1 MLKNYFKIALRS
13 MARQR
18 LFTFVNLLGLSLAMA
33 VCLLLITIIYDHKT
47 YDTFHSDAD
56 RIYRIISKNG
66 VRSSMFDGV
75 ATSPLPFKAEIE
87 SNYPFIEA
95 ATNLRHDFRG
105 EAQSATK
112 VLHIKGYYTDP
123 GFFKVFSYEL
133 EEGNEETAFNA
144 PFNVVLTRETAEKFF
159 GKKESYLGEVLEVT
173 GRGPF
178 KVAGIIKVPE
188 IKSHFDFEALASIST
203 IKELGNAGVSEEWT
217 HLWTGYNYFKL
228 RPGTNPE
235 EVNLAIND
243 IATKNITWPEDRD
256 WYRFEVQNILDIS
269 TGMRYSNEM
278 GFFLPNIILYFFGFL
293 CLVVMVTALFNYT
306 NLSLAKSLSRAR
318 EVGVRKTSGA
328 SRGQIIQQFVM
339 ESVIM
344 ALVALA
350 IAIGV
355 LNLILPAFNGLE
367 IFSKLGVGFGFT
379 WTALPYFVLFAL
391 VVGIIAGIFPAIFL
405 SKFQPVKALKGYHAV
420 SFDASKAR
428 RGFLAGFSAKRLL
441 LTIQFGLSL
450 FMIIS
455 ILLLREQTK
464 LLVQTDY
471 GFNEENVFFVE
482 LQGNKPELV
491 AASLSTHHSVV
502 SHTFASH
509 NPAVGI
515 QYGAE
520 VQRNM
525 EGERFGVSY
534 FSVAQGYIHTL
545 GIPLL
550 AGNDFPESAGT
561 GEEKFILI
569 NEAALKSL
577 GYETP
582 HEAVGE
588 ELILDKE
595 KRMVIQGVVKNYN
608 FTPLLQEVGPM
619 VLRVLPNDYQLLTLK
634 LATTDLNGAIEEMEA
649 KWAELDPRRDFKYGF
664 LDKEMDY
671 FYFFLNDIT
680 AIITTVSIFAVFIS
694 CLGLLGMVS
703 FQLQTKMKEISIR
716 RVLGA
721 SAGQLAVS
729 LTRQYSKVI
738 LAAIVVFVPIAIVV
752 SNLWLNLL
760 AYRVPIGP
768 GLIASALAIVV
779 LLGLATI
786 VSQVVKAASANP
798 VNALRNE

>member
-33 VCLLLITIIYDHKT
+33 VCLLLITIIYDQKT
-47 YDTFHSDAD
+47 YDTFHADAD
-56 RIYRIISKNG
+56 RIYRIISKNA
-66 VRSSMFDGV
+66 VRSSIFDGV

-87 SNYPFIEA
+87 NNYPFIEA

-112 VLHIKGYYTDP
+112 VLNIKGYYTDP
-123 GFFKVFSYEL
+123 GFFKVFSFDL
-133 EEGNEETAFNA
+133 AEGNEETAFNA
-144 PFNVVLTRETAEKFF
+144 PFSVVLTRETAEKFF
-159 GKKESYLGEVLEVT
+159 GNKTSYLGEVLEVT
-173 GRGPF
+173 GRGQF
-178 KVAGIIKVPE
+178 KVTGIMDLPE
-188 IKSHFDFEALASIST
+188 IKSHFDFEALASINT
-203 IKELGNAGVSEEWT
+203 VAELGAPGVSEEWT

-228 RPGTNPE
+228 KPGTTPE
-235 EVNLAIND
+235 EVTVAIND
-243 IATKNITWPEDRD
+243 IATKNIKWPEDRD

-278 GFFLPNIILYFFGFL
+278 GFFLPNIVLYFFGFL
-293 CLVVMVTALFNYT
+293 CMVVMVTALFNYT

-328 SRGQIIQQFVM
+328 SRGQIVQQFVM

-350 IAIGV
+350 LAIGV
-355 LNLILPAFNGLE
+355 LHMILPAFNGLE

-379 WTALPYFVLFAL
+379 YDALPYFILFAV
-391 VVGIIAGIFPAIFL
+391 VVGTIAGIFPAVFL
-405 SKFQPVKALKGYHAV
+405 SRFQPVKVLKGYHAV
-420 SFDASKAR
+420 SFDASKSK

-455 ILLLREQTK
+455 ILLLREQTD
-464 LLVQTDY
+464 LLVRTDY
-471 GFNEENVFFVE
+471 GFDEENVVFVE

-491 AASLSTHHSVV
+491 AAALSTHHAVESY
-502 SHTFASH
+502 TFASH

-520 VQRNM
+520 AQRNM
-525 EGERFGVSY
+525 ETEKFGISYFGV
-534 FSVAQGYIHTL
+534 APGYINTL
-545 GIPLL
+545 GIPLV
-550 AGNDFPESAGT
+550 AGNDFPENAAN

-569 NEAALKSL
+569 NEAAVKAL

-588 ELILDKE
+588 ELILDRE
-595 KRMVIQGVVKNYN
+595 HRMLITGVVKNYN
-608 FTPLLQEVGPM
+608 FTPLLEEVHPM
-619 VLRVLPNDYQLLTLK
+619 ALRVMPNEYRLLTLK
-634 LATTDLNGAIEEMEA
+634 LATTDLTTAISEMEA
-649 KWAELDPRRDFKYGF
+649 KWTQLDPRRDFKYGF
-664 LDKEMDY
+664 LDQEMDY
-671 FYFFLNDIT
+671 FYFFLEDIT
-680 AIITTVSIFAVFIS
+680 QIITTVSVFAVFIS

-716 RVLGA
+716 KVLGA
-721 SAGQLAVS
+721 SAGQLTLS
-729 LTRQYSKVI
+729 FTRQYSKVI
-738 LAAIVVFVPIAIVV
+738 LAAIIVFVPIAIVV
-752 SNLWLNLL
+752 SNMWLDLL

-768 GLIASALAIVV
+768 GVIGSALAIVV
-779 LLGLATI
+779 LLGLITI
-786 VSQVVKAASANP
+786 VSQVVKAANANP